1 MAEGGRDPSLLPR
14 GSPMGTTG
22 LSSRLDWVFR
32 TTLSLL
38 LLPAA
43 TIALSTC
50 ALFRVLRGAPRSK
63 IDSVYWTFGRFVLRV
78 GGTRLEVHG
87 LENIRP
93 GQGYVVVPNHESN
106 WDPPALLATL
116 TGTPVRFVVKKE
128 ITGIPIFG
136 WAIVQSGSVRVE
148 RTGGQ
153 SDVDRI
159 RERMGTRPHDISM
172 LFYAEGT
179 RSRDGALHPF
189 KKGAFA
195 TAIAHRLPV
204 LPIGHAGC
212 YRIWDPRV
220 FGIRS
225 GPVVVHVG
233 RPIPAEH
240 LGYDDREKLRDQTFD
255 AVRELR
261 TRARRRIRE
270 LGVDPGGID

>member
-1 MAEGGRDPSLLPR
+1 MA
-14 GSPMGTTG
+14 TTG

-32 TTLSLL
+32 TTLSWLI
-38 LLPAA
+38 LPAVA
-43 TIALSTC
+43 IALSTC

-63 IDSVYWTFGRFVLRV
+63 IDSVYWTLGRIALRV

-87 LENIRP
+87 LEQILP

-106 WDPPALLATL
+106 WDPLALLAAL
-116 TGTPVRFVVKKE
+116 TGTPVRFVVKRE
-128 ITGIPIFG
+128 IANIPIFG
-136 WAIVQSGSVRVE
+136 WAVTQTGSVMVE

-153 SDVDRI
+153 SDVDRV
-159 RERMGTRPHDISM
+159 RERMGTRPLDISM

-195 TAIAHRLPV
+195 TAIAHGLPV
-204 LPIGHAGC
+204 LPVGHAGC
-212 YRIWDPRV
+212 YRIWHPLV

-225 GPVVVHVG
+225 GPVVVQVG
-233 RPIPAEH
+233 QPIPAEH
-240 LGYDDREKLRDQTFD
+240 LRYDDREELRDQTFD
-255 AVRELR
+255 AVKELR
-261 TRARRRIRE
+261 TRARNRVRE

>member
-1 MAEGGRDPSLLPR
+1 MNQV
-14 GSPMGTTG
+14 GTTG
-22 LSSRLDWVFR
+22 LSSRLDAVFR
-32 TTLSLL
+32 TTLALL
-38 LLPAA
+38 IVPPT
-43 TIALSTC
+43 TIVMSIF

-63 IDSVYWTFGRFVLRV
+63 VDSIYWNFARIALRV
-78 GGTRLEVHG
+78 GGTTLEVHG

-93 GQGYVVVPNHESN
+93 GQGYVLVPNHESN
-106 WDPPALLATL
+106 WDPLALLAAL
-116 TGTPVRFVVKKE
+116 KGVPVRFVVKKE
-128 ITGIPIFG
+128 IADIPIFG
-136 WAIVQSGSVRVE
+136 WAVIRTGSVRVE

-153 SDVDRI
+153 SDVNRI
-159 RERMGTRPHDISM
+159 RERMAKRPLDTSM

-195 TAIAHRLPV
+195 TAIAYQLPI

-212 YRIWDPRV
+212 YRIWQPLV
-220 FGIRS
+220 FGLRS
-225 GPVVVHVG
+225 GPVVVEVG

-240 LGYDDREKLRDQTFD
+240 LSYEDRETLRDQTFD

-261 TRARRRIRE
+261 ARARKRIRE

>member
-1 MAEGGRDPSLLPR
+1 MA
-14 GSPMGTTG
+14 TTRP
-22 LSSRLDWVFR
+22 SSRLDWVFR
-32 TTLSLL
+32 TALSVLIV
-38 LLPAA
+38 PAA
-43 TIALSTC
+43 AIVLSIC
-50 ALFRVLRGAPRSK
+50 VLFRVLRGAPRSK
-63 IDSVYWTFGRFVLRV
+63 IDGFYWTMGRIALRV

-106 WDPPALLATL
+106 WDPLALLAAL

-128 ITGIPIFG
+128 ISDIPIFG
-136 WAIVQSGSVRVE
+136 WAITQTGSVRVE

-153 SDVDRI
+153 SDMDRI
-159 RERMGTRPHDISM
+159 RERMGTRAPEISM
-172 LFYAEGT
+172 LFYAEGS

-204 LPIGHAGC
+204 LPVGHAGC
-212 YRIWDPRV
+212 YRIWSPLV

-225 GPVVVHVG
+225 GPVVIQVG
-233 RPIPAEH
+233 RPIPVEH
-240 LGYDDREKLRDQTFD
+240 LRYDDREPLRDQTFE
-255 AVRELR
+255 AVKELR
-261 TRARRRIRE
+261 TRARNRIRE

>member
-1 MAEGGRDPSLLPR
+1 
-14 GSPMGTTG
+14 MGTAG
-22 LSSRLDWVFR
+22 LSSRLDTIFR

-38 LLPAA
+38 IIPAA
-43 TIALSTC
+43 AIVLSTI

-63 IDSVYWTFGRFVLRV
+63 IDSVYWTFGRLALRV

-87 LENIRP
+87 LENIQP

-106 WDPPALLATL
+106 WDPLSLLAGL
-116 TGTPVRFVVKKE
+116 TGTPLRFVVKKE
-128 ITGIPIFG
+128 ISDIPIFG
-136 WAIVQSGSVRVE
+136 WAIIQSGSVRVE
-148 RTGGQ
+148 RTGDQ

-159 RERMGTRPHDISM
+159 RERMGTRSPETSM

-195 TAIAHRLPV
+195 TAIAYRLPV
-204 LPIGHAGC
+204 LPVGHAGC
-212 YRIWDPRV
+212 YRIWQPSV

-225 GPVVVHVG
+225 GPVVVQVG

-240 LGYDDREKLRDQTFD
+240 LSYDDREALRDQAFE
-255 AVRELR
+255 AVKELR
-261 TRARRRIRE
+261 TRARRRVRE